1 MTKHY
6 AQNFEEELLIRQ
18 FRRIRRRQV
27 NIAWVITFIVWYFFT
42 GGNLLASSV
51 ISLIV
56 GVGRWFVFTWKMR

>member
-6 AQNFEEELLIRQ
+6 VQNFEEEQLIRQ

-27 NIAWVITFIVWYFFT
+27 ITFIVWYFFT
-42 GGNLLASSV
+42 RGNLLATTV

-56 GVGRWFVFTWKMR
+56 GVGRWFVLTWKMR